1 VHGLRLLIVANFAGF
16 EPSNKALISHDQT
29 GDMVRGV
36 KDMRTMSRIS
46 AMGPVRAAY
55 RVSNS
60 VVVLGILVLAGAL
73 ATWGGVSPRI
83 VLPVA
88 GVVLAIV
95 LFTFVRR
102 ALRDASARIDTILRE
117 ELGPAES
124 PVEQSVEMERR
135 QCVVDD
141 HRGRAGDAGPIS
153 RAGLDDA
160 QLGGRQ
166 RQ

>member
-1 VHGLRLLIVANFAGF
+1 L
-16 EPSNKALISHDQT
+16 
-29 GDMVRGV
+29 
-36 KDMRTMSRIS
+36 SRIS
-46 AMGPVRAAY
+46 ATAPGRAVY

-73 ATWGGVSPRI
+73 ATWGGVSVRV

-88 GVVLAIV
+88 AGVLAIV
-95 LFTFVRR
+95 LVIVVRR

-124 PVEQSVEMERR
+124 PVQQSVELERR
-135 QCVVDD
+135 EGVIDD
-141 HRGRAGDAGPIS
+141 HRGRPGDACPIS